1 MTYSEVQSAVME
13 FMFCMLQVGY
23 LCLPV
28 KDHYEHTCSK
38 MLDLLFFMNVERQQ
52 TSGSLV
58 ESQEEDAG

>member
-1 MTYSEVQSAVME
+1 
-13 FMFCMLQVGY
+13 MFCMLQVGY

-58 ESQEEDAG
+58 ESQKEDAG

>member
-1 MTYSEVQSAVME
+1 MWHNIELL
-13 FMFCMLQVGY
+13 FLLIILDY